1 MSNTVT
7 VSPAFT
13 SICLNI
19 HSTTPPTQVNHLS
32 HFLLTL
38 ELLPSLLETASSTG
52 DGRIIIM
59 SSIAHK
65 AGTLNPENMNGE
77 QSYNRGR
84 FYGHS
89 KLYNVSAHFVIRW
102 THLRPSFQEIQHK
115 CCSETNNV
123 STTGYDSVCFA
134 KASAECGD
142 HSVLRPPWTCKLEL
156 NKY

>member
-52 DGRIIIM
+52 DGRIIFV
-59 SSIAHK
+59 SSNAHK
-65 AGTLNPENMNGE
+65 YGTFNPENMNGE
-77 QSYNRGR
+77 QSYSRGR
-84 FYGHS
+84 FYGNS
-89 KLYNVSAHFVIRW
+89 KLYNVSAHFVTCWYLSKHQVFKKYNISAVVKLIMYHYTDYRLW
-102 THLRPSFQEIQHK
+102 QRLLCKGVCRMWGSQSPPS
-115 CCSETNNV
+115 T
-123 STTGYDSVCFA
+123 
-134 KASAECGD
+134 
-142 HSVLRPPWTCKLEL
+142 LEL
-156 NKY
+156 